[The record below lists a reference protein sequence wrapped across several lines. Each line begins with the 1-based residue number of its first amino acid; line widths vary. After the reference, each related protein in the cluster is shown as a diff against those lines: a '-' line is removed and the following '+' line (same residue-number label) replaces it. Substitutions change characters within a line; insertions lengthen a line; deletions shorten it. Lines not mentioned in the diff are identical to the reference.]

1 MAIVDTLKGED
12 MSRLIVGFLLVFSC
26 FLAFWRGLRKMDVSI
41 RRKSYSIAPQPHMVY
56 SVSVLDWKLTSV
68 SSPAGPSREK
78 KSPPKSSSHLRHL
91 LSIDLSTAY
100 TERRSKREEIW
111 AVTRPLS
118 GIWALGEGHMMY
130 LSFPARHN
138 GYPAKLL
145 HSSDL
150 KRLSWRALQLME
162 VSSSQKISLSL
173 TLTGLRNGRITV
185 STN

>member
-26 FLAFWRGLRKMDVSI
+26 FLAFLRGLRKLDVKKKLLYCASA
-41 RRKSYSIAPQPHMVY
+41 SH
-56 SVSVLDWKLTSV
+56 VLDWKLTSV
-68 SSPAGPSREK
+68 SSPAREK
-78 KSPPKSSSHLRHL
+78 KSPPKPSSHLRHL

-130 LSFPARHN
+130 LSPPARHN